1 MRALGRPIQR
11 LEDPRLIT
19 GRGRYTDDIDLPAM
33 LHAALV
39 RSPVAHGRLRGIDAR
54 NALALEG
61 VHCVLLAGDLAGL
74 GVAELRVN
82 TLQPGQRN
90 VSNPVLATDRVYY
103 AGHPVAIVVADS
115 RYVAEDAVDL
125 VALEID
131 ELPAIVSAEDALD
144 ASASLLYPDW
154 GTNVFAEAVLEGGEV
169 EACFSAAPVRVSG
182 RYRLQRQ
189 AAMPLEPRAS
199 LADYDSA
206 TDGVV
211 LWTSTM
217 TPHLV
222 RTMIAQ
228 TCGWPEH
235 KLRVVAPDVGGSFG
249 PKDHAYPEDVLVCVL
264 ARRFGRPVKWAE
276 DRREH
281 FLSTFHAREQVWDVE
296 LAADEEGSVLGVRG
310 RALYDSGGHS
320 SSHGIGPAV
329 LSAAMLP
336 GPYSIRNYRMG
347 IVGVVTNKVP
357 SGAYRGFG
365 APQAT
370 FVMERLLDRLA
381 GRLGLDRADLRR
393 RNLIPAEAMPYESIT
408 HHRYDSGDYAQ
419 AFERLL
425 ELVDY
430 AGFRGRQEQAWK
442 EGRYLGM
449 GIAPFVMAAGL
460 APSRV
465 LGSAGVAYGNYE
477 TALVRMDASGKVT
490 VFTGAS
496 SQGQGSATTLA
507 QVCADRLG
515 IDPER
520 DVVVVQ
526 GDSALTP
533 YSPAGAIASRVAV
546 VAGPAVLL
554 AADELAD
561 KVRRIAAHILEASES
576 DIELADGRAFPRGS
590 PATGIDIADLAREA
604 HLGHNLPDEIPPAL
618 EESHLFSPSTSNY
631 PYGAHAAIV
640 EVNPDTGKFEI
651 ERYVV
656 VNDSGTLI
664 NPTIVEGQIYGGV
677 VQGIGSAMLEELVY
691 DDAGQL
697 QTTSLMDY
705 LLPTAADV
713 PDIELELLETPAPD
727 VPGGMKG
734 AGEVGIVPPTAVLAS
749 AIVDALSPLGVE
761 INELPLDPRRIWQLL
776 AETRS

>member
-1 MRALGRPIQR
+1 MRVLGRRARR
-11 LEDPRLIT
+11 LEDTRLIT
-19 GRGRYTDDIDLPAM
+19 GRGRYTDDIHLPGM
-33 LHAALV
+33 LHGALV
-39 RSPVAHGRLRGIDAR
+39 RSPVAHGLLRGIDVGA
-54 NALALEG
+54 ALAVEG
-61 VHCVLLAGDLAGL
+61 VHGVLTAADLAAL
-74 GVAELRVN
+74 GVGDLRVN
-82 TLQPGQRN
+82 WVHPGQRN
-90 VSNPVLATDRVYY
+90 ASNPALAVDRVYY
-103 AGHPVAIVVADS
+103 VGHPVAIVVAES
-115 RYVAEDAVDL
+115 RYAAEDAAELIVLD
-125 VALEID
+125 ID
-131 ELPAIVSAEDALD
+131 ELPAVVNAEYALE
-144 ASASLLYPDW
+144 ANAPLLYPDW
-154 GTNVFAEAVLEGGEV
+154 RTNVVVETILEGGEV

-182 RYRLQRQ
+182 RFRVQRQ
-189 AAMPLEPRAS
+189 AAMPMEPRAS

-206 TDGVV
+206 TDELV

-264 ARRFGRPVKWAE
+264 ARRFGRPVKWIE

-281 FLSTFHAREQVWDVE
+281 FLATLHAREQVWDVE
-296 LAADEEGSVLGVRG
+296 LAADEEGLVLGVRG
-310 RALYDSGGHS
+310 RVLYDCGGHCS
-320 SSHGIGPAV
+320 NHGVGPA
-329 LSAAMLP
+329 LLAAAMLP
-336 GPYSIRNYRMG
+336 GPYDIRNYRME

-381 GRLGLDRADLRR
+381 RRLRLDRADVRR
-393 RNLIPAEAMPYESIT
+393 RNLIPPEAMPYESIT
-408 HHRYDSGDYAQ
+408 QHRYDSGDYRQ
-419 AFERLL
+419 AFQRLL

-430 AGFRGRQEQAWK
+430 PGFRTRQDDTWK
-442 EGRYLGM
+442 KGRYLGI

-460 APSRV
+460 APSRI
-465 LGSAGVAYGNYE
+465 LGSAGAAYGNYE
-477 TALVRMDASGKVT
+477 TAVVRMDSSGKVT
-490 VFTGAS
+490 IFTGVS
-496 SQGQGSATTLA
+496 SQGQGAATTLA
-507 QVCADRLG
+507 QACADRLG

-526 GDSALTP
+526 GDSTLTP

-554 AADELAD
+554 ASDKLAD
-561 KVRRIAAHILEASES
+561 KLRRIAAHLLEASEL
-576 DIELADGRAFPRGS
+576 DVELADGRAFPRGS
-590 PATGIDIADLAREA
+590 PAAGLDIAELAGEA
-604 HLGHNLPDEIPPAL
+604 HRGHNLPDEIAPAL
-618 EESHLFSPSTSNY
+618 EEAHLFSPSASNY
-631 PYGAHAAIV
+631 PFGAHAAIV

-651 ERYVV
+651 VRYVV
-656 VNDSGTLI
+656 VNDSGTMI

-677 VQGIGSAMLEELVY
+677 AQGIGSAKLEELVY
-691 DDAGQL
+691 DNDGQL
-697 QTTSLMDY
+697 QTMSFMDY

-713 PDIELELLETPAPD
+713 PEIELELRETPAPD

-734 AGEVGIVPPTAVLAS
+734 AGEIGILPPTAVLAN

-761 INELPLDPRRIWQLL
+761 VDELPFDPSYIWQLISKN
-776 AETRS
+776 RS